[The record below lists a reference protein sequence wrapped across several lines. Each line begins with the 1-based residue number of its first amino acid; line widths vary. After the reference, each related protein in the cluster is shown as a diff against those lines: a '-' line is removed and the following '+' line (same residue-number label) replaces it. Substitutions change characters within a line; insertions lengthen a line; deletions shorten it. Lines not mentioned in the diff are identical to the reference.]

1 MSVSPA
7 KKDKGAAGKNGDS
20 KGTEEIKGAAEGN
33 GIDTGPIDN
42 RGSDNYGADN
52 IKVLKGLDAVRKRLD
67 QASSSVEDAQK
78 KTRTLA
84 GKLRAVEALPEDS
97 GTIEIANPDQ
107 N

>member
-1 MSVSPA
+1 
-7 KKDKGAAGKNGDS
+7 
-20 KGTEEIKGAAEGN
+20 
-33 GIDTGPIDN
+33 
-42 RGSDNYGADN
+42 
-52 IKVLKGLDAVRKRLD
+52 
-67 QASSSVEDAQK
+67 VEDAQK